1 MKYLTLLLTF
11 ILIMIVFLGISCN
24 NKQTELQERT
34 TKTTPKTDTSKT
46 IIPLTPVSAKPNKSK
61 AKVYILAIT
70 QKEYPNA
77 ELTLKVDSKVEI
89 VDEET
94 TFLKGDEE
102 IKVSPEFVREST
114 GQVILDK
121 DNNRKLA
128 SLYDYAIGDS
138 LIAIL
143 SYRGDEHGGRWF
155 ILDFEKIVKTL
166 KPNNLSLPN
175 RVTIAPN
182 RSSIIAMIIEKTKRE
197 YPEVEIVLDLVK
209 VEAIENDKSEKS
221 FIKKDEQITAT
232 PFYYRDATSTVITD
246 AKSNKEL
253 LKLYDIKIGTL
264 IKAEVTLR
272 GDAKSKKWFIINYEI
287 VE

>member
-1 MKYLTLLLTF
+1 MKYLGLLLTF
-11 ILIMIVFLGISCN
+11 ILIMIVFLGASCN
-24 NKQTELQERT
+24 KKQPEPQEST
-34 TKTTPKTDTSKT
+34 TKTTSDTLKT
-46 IIPLTPVSAKPNKSK
+46 IEPLSIPVTAKPNKSK
-61 AKVYILAIT
+61 ATVYILAIT

-197 YPEVEIVLDLVK
+197 FPEVEIVLDLVK